1 MLGYGG
7 VGITYLL
14 RIKFDAALFPIFGLI
29 YGGVSVVITS
39 SIGVWVANTV
49 HRSVLRLYQY
59 VILPFIL
66 ALLLIVALLCYD
78 GLYNAEAEVHDSY
91 ADLNT
96 TDSEEK
102 IKSTVQTLLLVSG
115 TLTIFICVFQTISLI
130 ATRALSSTIDSSGQV
145 KEKVAILQAIKE
157 KELGVYTTNGL
168 VSGAESQNKDSFWAD
183 FSVEHL
189 GRLYMLYSRNQ
200 RDRFLIAWSVFS
212 GIFNIFVNGTLAV
225 FARNAARTDSDND
238 SWMLSLLRLL
248 GRADTRF
255 IISNAYLRSSET
267 LLALIIGPLLL
278 FYAWSTF
285 VYAPYRYVDVRSLRL
300 ISLRDNFPVFFS
312 LSSTGTFLGSR
323 SPSAKSSSG
332 CCTSRSRSTRA

>member
-1 MLGYGG
+1 M
-7 VGITYLL
+7 
-14 RIKFDAALFPIFGLI
+14 
-29 YGGVSVVITS
+29 ITS

-49 HRSVLRLYQY
+49 HRSVLRLYQFF
-59 VILPFIL
+59 ILPFIL

-102 IKSTVQTLLLVSG
+102 VKSTVQTLLLVSG
-115 TLTIFICVFQTISLI
+115 TLTIFICVFQTISLF

-168 VSGAESQNKDSFWAD
+168 VSGGESQNKDSFWAD

-189 GRLYMLYSRNQ
+189 VRLYMLYSRNQ
-200 RDRFLIAWSVFS
+200 RDRFVIAWSVFS

-225 FARNAARTDSDND
+225 FSRNAARTDSEND

-267 LLALIIGPLLL
+267 VLALIIGPLLL

-285 VYAPYRYVDVRSLRL
+285 VYAPYRYAKCVFPTNIRCIVALTLFSQFYTQARAWNHGVSHADPHLGAVLHDRDLRRHEALPRPPVPRHPCLPHRAWRDWVRYYPRL
-300 ISLRDNFPVFFS
+300 DPV
-312 LSSTGTFLGSR
+312 
-323 SPSAKSSSG
+323 
-332 CCTSRSRSTRA
+332 